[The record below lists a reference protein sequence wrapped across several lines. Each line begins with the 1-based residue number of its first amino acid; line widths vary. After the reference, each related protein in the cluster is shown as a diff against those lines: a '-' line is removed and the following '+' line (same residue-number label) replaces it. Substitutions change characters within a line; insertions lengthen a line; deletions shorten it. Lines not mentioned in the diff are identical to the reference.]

1 MEHLQRTSSIAVLG
15 LLGSANSEMVHAVNL
30 AMNEKLS
37 RFSVQKNENL
47 SGLHLGINL
56 MYCIL

>member
-1 MEHLQRTSSIAVLG
+1 
-15 LLGSANSEMVHAVNL
+15 MVHAVNL

-56 MYCIL
+56 YCIL